1 MNQVI
6 SKRYLTDQVLK
17 LEVMAPQIAEKK
29 QLGQYVQIKLTAD
42 VKRLT
47 LQITQSNTEKGSI
60 TVLLSKQNTEHLP
73 FFNLSADDELFSVTG
88 PLGQPIHTPHSG
100 TVLCLAEADC
110 TTAIYPMINA
120 LQASGNRVLTALV
133 VAPADTLILQR
144 EIQAL
149 SDEVTF
155 IDRNEY
161 ENDWSSVILQLNKL
175 FHAERV
181 NRMIVFGNSSL
192 LKISCT
198 LAGQK
203 KIATTARLFANQTK
217 GKGNHAI
224 FSVSPCGDSKYICV
238 DSPDFNAY
246 YTDFDQ
252 LIDRFE
258 RIEVWNE
265 AVSVH
270 AQ

>member
-6 SKRYLTDQVLK
+6 YKRYLTDQVLK
-17 LEVMAPQIAEKK
+17 LEVMAPQIAQKK
-29 QLGQYVQIKLTAD
+29 QLGQYVQIKLTPDA
-42 VKRLT
+42 KQLT
-47 LQITQSNTEKGSI
+47 VQISQHNPEKGSI
-60 TVLLSKQNTEHLP
+60 TVLLNKQHAEQIP
-73 FFNLSADDELFSVTG
+73 YFNLTAGDELFDISG
-88 PLGQPIHTPHSG
+88 PFGQPIHTPHSG
-100 TVLCLAEADC
+100 TVLCLTETEC
-110 TTAIYPMINA
+110 TSAIYPLINA
-120 LQASGNRVLTALV
+120 LQASGNRVITALV
-133 VAPADTLILQR
+133 GVRTNTPILQR

-149 SDEVTF
+149 SDEVIF
-155 IDRNEY
+155 IERNDY
-161 ENDWSSVILQLNKL
+161 ENDWSSVVLQLNKL
-175 FHAERV
+175 FHTERI
-181 NRMIVFGNSSL
+181 NRMIVFGNSNL

-265 AVSVH
+265 AVSMHV
-270 AQ
+270 